1 MPPKGGP
8 RVGAA
13 LATPDSRFE
22 RLTQLKPPA
31 LPGDIYFIRGIV
43 MNYRIW
49 MSLGMIGLIATSTAF
64 AEEKGGKIDRQLCS
78 VCHGQGGTTSSELF
92 PQLAGQPAPYFIAQM
107 KAFRDKS
114 RSELNAQRFMWGV
127 SSWLSEDDIQQLAA
141 FYESQPPVHLGNISD
156 QAKYDLGKDIF
167 INGHLTKGVPP
178 CKACH
183 GEKGEGKKTTP
194 RLGGQNE
201 TYLMR
206 QLKVFYGN
214 ERPAATAMHEIVKG
228 LAESDIEAIAHYL
241 QAQ

>member
-1 MPPKGGP
+1 
-8 RVGAA
+8 
-13 LATPDSRFE
+13 
-22 RLTQLKPPA
+22 
-31 LPGDIYFIRGIV
+31 

-49 MSLGMIGLIATSTAF
+49 MSLGMIGLIASSTAIG
-64 AEEKGGKIDRQLCS
+64 ADKGAMLDRNLCS
-78 VCHGQGGTTSSELF
+78 VCHGHGGTTSNELF

-114 RSELNAQRFMWGV
+114 RSELNAKRFMWGI
-127 SSWLSEDDIQQLAA
+127 SSWISEEDIQQLAA
-141 FYESQPPVHLGNISD
+141 FYETQPPVHLGKISD
-156 QAKYDLGKDIF
+156 QAKYDLGKSIF
-167 INGHLTKGVPP
+167 TTGHAEKGVPP
-178 CKACH
+178 CQACH
-183 GEKGEGKKTTP
+183 GEKGEGKELTP

-214 ERPAATAMHEIVKG
+214 ERPAAVAMHEIVKG